1 MSQEKKLSFF
11 ERYLT
16 LWVLLCIGVGIA
28 LGRLAPQVAVT
39 LDSITVY
46 HVSIPIAVC
55 MFFMIYPIMVK
66 IDFSQLIKV
75 SKNPK
80 PIVLST
86 VIDWLIKPF
95 TKYLLVLFFMGFLFR
110 NLIPGTE
117 ILKSGQEIE
126 LWRSYSAGLIL
137 LSIAPCTAMVFV
149 WNDLAEASIELTLVI
164 VALMSLLILIL
175 FAPMATWMLGGVG
188 VVVPWQTM
196 ALSMLIYVALPLVAG
211 YLTRKWAIQTKGQ
224 EWFETRLLSALSPVS
239 IIALLTTLI
248 LLFTF
253 KGEVIV
259 DNPLHIL
266 WIAIVLTIQTLLI
279 FVLAYFGLARLFKL
293 PYEKATP
300 VAMIGTSNHFEIAF
314 ATAVMLFG
322 LDSGAALAAVV
333 GVLVEVPTM
342 LVLVRIAKKTKHLF
356 PVAPELAPPLTVT
369 EAAGSALA
377 EEVSAE

>member
-1 MSQEKKLSFF
+1 MSQEKKLPFF

-16 LWVLLCIGVGIA
+16 LWVLLCIAAGIA
-28 LGRLAPQVAVT
+28 LGRVAPQVAVA
-39 LDSITVY
+39 LDSMAVY
-46 HVSIPIAVC
+46 GISIPIAIC

-75 SKNPK
+75 SKNLK
-80 PIVLST
+80 PILSST
-86 VIDWLIKPF
+86 VINWAIKPF

-110 NLIPGTE
+110 PLISGTE
-117 ILKSGQEIE
+117 VLMSGQEIE

-137 LSIAPCTAMVFV
+137 LGVAPCTAMVLV

-196 ALSMLIYVALPLVAG
+196 ALSMLIYAALPLVAG
-211 YLTRKWAIQTKGQ
+211 YFTRKRVIQKKGR
-224 EWFETRLLSALSPVS
+224 EWFETRFLPALSPVS

-259 DNPLHIL
+259 NNPQHIL
-266 WIAIVLTIQTLLI
+266 WIAIVLTVQTLSI
-279 FVLAYFGLARLFKL
+279 FALAYFGFARLLKL
-293 PYEKATP
+293 PYEQAAP
-300 VAMIGTSNHFEIAF
+300 VGIIGTSNHFEIAF

-342 LVLVRIAKKTKHLF
+342 LVLVRIAKKTRHLF
-356 PVAPELAPPLTVT
+356 PV
-369 EAAGSALA
+369 EAEMEKRRA
-377 EEVSAE
+377 ESFTPAEG